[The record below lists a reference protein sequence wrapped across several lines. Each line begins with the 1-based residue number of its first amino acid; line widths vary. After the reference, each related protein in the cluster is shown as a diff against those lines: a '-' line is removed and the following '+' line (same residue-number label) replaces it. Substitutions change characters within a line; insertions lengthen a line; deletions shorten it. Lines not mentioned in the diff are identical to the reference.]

1 MFSSETS
8 HGRSWQDLSPPS
20 IGKRQELAS
29 DQDDTSSATVTQ
41 ELSSQMHRTASIVK
55 RFRAIIRS
63 HRSVKSYYHRTI
75 ISRCPY
81 CNCSLSNSVII
92 SDSIK
97 PIKHSF
103 VTVEMVDNLLRH
115 HEIV

>member
-8 HGRSWQDLSPPS
+8 HGRSWQDSSPPS

-41 ELSSQMHRTASIVK
+41 EFSSQIVK

>member
-41 ELSSQMHRTASIVK
+41 ELSSQTASIVK
-55 RFRAIIRS
+55 RFCAIIRS

-81 CNCSLSNSVII
+81 CDCSLSNSVITF
-92 SDSIK
+92 DSIK

>member
-41 ELSSQMHRTASIVK
+41 ELSSHTARIVK
-55 RFRAIIRS
+55 RFLAIIRS

-103 VTVEMVDNLLRH
+103 VTVETVGNLLRH

>member
-1 MFSSETS
+1 MFSSEIS
-8 HGRSWQDLSPPS
+8 HGRSWQDSSPPS

-29 DQDDTSSATVTQ
+29 DQDDTSSATMTQ
-41 ELSSQMHRTASIVK
+41 EFSSHQVLLP
-55 RFRAIIRS
+55 
-63 HRSVKSYYHRTI
+63 RTI

-103 VTVEMVDNLLRH
+103 VTVEMVENLLRH

>member
-8 HGRSWQDLSPPS
+8 HGRSWQDSSPPS

-29 DQDDTSSATVTQ
+29 DQDDTSSATH
-41 ELSSQMHRTASIVK
+41 SRIVK

>member
-8 HGRSWQDLSPPS
+8 HGRSWQDSSPPS

-41 ELSSQMHRTASIVK
+41 EFSSYTARIVK

-81 CNCSLSNSVII
+81 CSCSLSNSVII